1 MGWVTGLAVYA
12 VIWWLVVFMV
22 LPWGNRSLDSED
34 VAKGHASSAP
44 RKPRLLLKVAVT
56 TAIAT
61 VVWVIFYLVAE
72 SGLVSFRA

>member
-22 LPWGNRSLDSED
+22 LPWGTRSLDSED

-44 RKPRLLLKVAVT
+44 RKPRLLLKMAVT
-56 TAIAT
+56 TVIAT
-61 VVWVIFYLVAE
+61 VLWSVFYLVAE